1 MDIWKWVFD
10 TQRDLEEAGNYRLAE
25 LINEIPSNASEG
37 RLELAQA
44 ALPEA
49 LAAARAA
56 RLPWLE
62 VYFRHWTIN
71 PRVCTRREGEAAL
84 KDTVSLFEFA
94 HRPETVDC
102 PQSVCTTQ
110 DIACCYANVD
120 GAGYAND
127 RIAVCEDTL
136 ARIDSSWGC
145 FRCISS
151 EMMNALVDAAKPEE
165 ALAFAER
172 QLPQLQE
179 TGADQSVDWFEPLAQ
194 AQFAAGQYETALAT
208 LDYIEEQGFDSDNPP
223 KRYARSCMRFR
234 LLALLGR
241 SEDAWA
247 MLPPEEKG
255 REFGECLDLS
265 VGLEVLLQ
273 KAPGRNDYL
282 VGRRTAAAVR
292 RYSASGSHRLTLD
305 ALAPHVRLAVA
316 RGARWSATQMLELA
330 RPHLGKLKQPLGAPE
345 AFSEL
350 EAMVAAMPAVR
361 ELPVP
366 ASELADYI
374 RQIESRDAEQD
385 LELLLAGA
393 ASLPSDAGLAVLTS
407 CAMRA
412 CGGMEAARAY
422 LWSFLRANPRSDAVV
437 EELESVLVEV
447 RDEAGVQAL
456 AGMLRESDPV
466 RAHLCLARF
475 AFKGERWSEVG
486 SNAGLVLELE
496 PGNGQA
502 RALWSYAC
510 MRMGDFEQALA
521 LFEQSIEEDGAT
533 GNTYWEAIVA
543 ASALGRWDRVR
554 ALGAALGM
562 EFEAGEGPIEEKW
575 GVVRVQYE
583 DDGEGIERY
592 AHRTGPVTA
601 RIVSLSGSR
610 RRQTFGQ
617 LVVFD
622 PQPLEDRPEG
632 EEKDSQFVQLY
643 KVVKVIEQSSFG
655 TSYLVDGVHPG
666 ESALKAL
673 TDAFSARGWK
683 WVVHSEADYKVFDTE
698 AEIEHPGVYF
708 LVAAPVGT
716 AAGVID
722 ETLRELTAAFE
733 HPLCWTGL
741 AEAAGSD
748 VHRHEA
754 LMERY
759 EL

>member
-10 TQRDLEEAGNYRLAE
+10 TQRDLEEAGNHRLAE
-25 LINEIPSNASEG
+25 LINEIPTNASRG

-94 HRPETVDC
+94 HRPETVNC

-120 GAGYAND
+120 GAGYASE
-127 RIAVCEDTL
+127 RIAVCKETL

-165 ALAFAER
+165 ALAFADQ
-172 QLPQLQE
+172 QLPLLQE

-194 AQFAAGQYETALAT
+194 AQFAAGRYETALAT

-223 KRYARSCMRFR
+223 KHYARSCMRFR

-241 SEDAWA
+241 LEEAWA

-255 REFGECLDLS
+255 QEFGECLDLS
-265 VGLEVLLQ
+265 AGLEVLLQ
-273 KAPGRNDYL
+273 LAPERNNYV

-316 RGARWSATQMLELA
+316 RGARWSAMQILELA
-330 RPHLGKLKQPLGAPE
+330 RPHLAKLKQPLGAPE
-345 AFSEL
+345 LFAEL

-361 ELPVP
+361 NLPVP
-366 ASELADYI
+366 AVELADYL
-374 RQIESRDAEQD
+374 RQGEGRDAEQD

-407 CAMRA
+407 HAMRA
-412 CGGMEAARAY
+412 CGGTDAARAY
-422 LWSFLRANPRSDAVV
+422 LWAFLRANPDADAVV
-437 EELESVLVEV
+437 EELESVLL
-447 RDEAGVQAL
+447 DAHDDAGIQAL
-456 AGMLRESDPV
+456 AGILRDSDPI

-475 AFKGERWSEVG
+475 AFKSERWSEVG
-486 SNAGLVLELE
+486 KQARTVLELE
-496 PGNGQA
+496 PDNPLA
-502 RALWSYAC
+502 RGLWSYAS
-510 MRMGDFEQALA
+510 MRAGDFEQALE
-521 LFEQSIEEDGAT
+521 LLEQLIAEGAAA
-533 GNTYWEAIVA
+533 GNGHWEAIVA
-543 ASALGRWDRVR
+543 ASALRRWDRVR
-554 ALGAALGM
+554 ALGASLGM
-562 EFEAGEGPIEEKW
+562 EFESAEGPIEEKW

-583 DDGEGIERY
+583 DDGEVIERF

-610 RRQTFGQ
+610 RRQTIGQ
-617 LVVFD
+617 LVVFH
-622 PQPLEDRPEG
+622 PQPLEEVPED
-632 EEKDSQFVQLY
+632 EEAANQFVQLY
-643 KVVKVIEQSSFG
+643 KVVTVLEQSSYG

-666 ESALKAL
+666 AGALEAL
-673 TDAFSARGWK
+673 TEAFSARGWK
-683 WVVHSEADYKVFDTE
+683 WVVHSEADYTVFDNETGSE
-698 AEIEHPGVYF
+698 LPGVYF
-708 LVAAPVGT
+708 LVAAPVDT
-716 AAGVID
+716 AAAVID
-722 ETLRELTAAFE
+722 ETLRELTAGYE
-733 HPLCWTGL
+733 HPMCWTGL
-741 AEAAGSD
+741 AEAAGAD
-748 VHRHEA
+748 VGYHEA
-754 LMERY
+754 LMDRY

>member
-127 RIAVCEDTL
+127 RIAVCKDTL

-223 KRYARSCMRFR
+223 KHYARSCMRFR

-273 KAPGRNDYL
+273 KAPERNDYL

-305 ALAPHVRLAVA
+305 ALAPHVRLAAA
-316 RGARWSATQMLELA
+316 RGSRWPAMQMLELA
-330 RPHLGKLKQPLGAPE
+330 RPILG
-345 AFSEL
+345 
-350 EAMVAAMPAVR
+350 
-361 ELPVP
+361 
-366 ASELADYI
+366 
-374 RQIESRDAEQD
+374 
-385 LELLLAGA
+385 
-393 ASLPSDAGLAVLTS
+393 
-407 CAMRA
+407 
-412 CGGMEAARAY
+412 
-422 LWSFLRANPRSDAVV
+422 N
-437 EELESVLVEV
+437 
-447 RDEAGVQAL
+447 
-456 AGMLRESDPV
+456 
-466 RAHLCLARF
+466 
-475 AFKGERWSEVG
+475 
-486 SNAGLVLELE
+486 
-496 PGNGQA
+496 
-502 RALWSYAC
+502 
-510 MRMGDFEQALA
+510 
-521 LFEQSIEEDGAT
+521 
-533 GNTYWEAIVA
+533 
-543 ASALGRWDRVR
+543 
-554 ALGAALGM
+554 
-562 EFEAGEGPIEEKW
+562 
-575 GVVRVQYE
+575 
-583 DDGEGIERY
+583 
-592 AHRTGPVTA
+592 
-601 RIVSLSGSR
+601 
-610 RRQTFGQ
+610 
-617 LVVFD
+617 
-622 PQPLEDRPEG
+622 
-632 EEKDSQFVQLY
+632 
-643 KVVKVIEQSSFG
+643 
-655 TSYLVDGVHPG
+655 
-666 ESALKAL
+666 
-673 TDAFSARGWK
+673 
-683 WVVHSEADYKVFDTE
+683 
-698 AEIEHPGVYF
+698 
-708 LVAAPVGT
+708 
-716 AAGVID
+716 
-722 ETLRELTAAFE
+722 
-733 HPLCWTGL
+733 
-741 AEAAGSD
+741 
-748 VHRHEA
+748 
-754 LMERY
+754 
-759 EL
+759 

>member
-25 LINEIPSNASEG
+25 LINEIPNNASQG

-44 ALPEA
+44 AMPEA

-94 HRPETVDC
+94 HRPETINC

-127 RIAVCEDTL
+127 RIAVCKETL

-165 ALAFAER
+165 ALAFAEQ
-172 QLPQLQE
+172 QLPLLQE

-194 AQFAAGQYETALAT
+194 AQFAAGQFETALAT
-208 LDYIEEQGFDSDNPP
+208 LDYIEKQGFDCDNPP
-223 KRYARSCMRFR
+223 KHYARSCMRFR

-241 SEDAWA
+241 SEEAWA
-247 MLPPEEKG
+247 MLPPEEKAQ
-255 REFGECLDLS
+255 EFGECLELS
-265 VGLEVLLQ
+265 AGLEALLQ
-273 KAPGRNDYL
+273 SAPERNDYV

-316 RGARWSATQMLELA
+316 RGARWSAMQMLELA
-330 RPHLGKLKQPLGAPE
+330 RPHLAKLKQPLGAPQ
-345 AFSEL
+345 AFAEL
-350 EAMVAAMPAVR
+350 EALVEAMPVVR

-366 ASELADYI
+366 VDQLAEYI
-374 RQIESRDAEQD
+374 RRSESRDAEQD

-407 CAMRA
+407 HAMRA
-412 CGGMEAARAY
+412 CGGVEAARAH
-422 LWSFLRANPRSDAVV
+422 LWAFLRANPAADAVV
-437 EELESVLVEV
+437 DELESVLVEA
-447 RDEAGVQAL
+447 RDEAGILTV
-456 AGMLRESDPV
+456 AGMLRESAPV
-466 RAHLCLARF
+466 RAHMCLARF
-475 AFKGERWSEVG
+475 AYVSERWSEVA
-486 SNAGLVLELE
+486 SHARQILELD
-496 PGNGQA
+496 PGNERA
-502 RALWSYAC
+502 RAYWSFAS
-510 MRMGDFEQALA
+510 MHAGDFAQALA
-521 LFEQSIEEDGAT
+521 LFEQAVAEEEEPSNVHWD
-533 GNTYWEAIVA
+533 AIVA
-543 ASALGRWDRVR
+543 ASALRRWDRVR
-554 ALGAALGM
+554 AFGALLGM
-562 EFEAGEGPIEEKW
+562 EFEASDGPIEEKW
-575 GVVRVQYE
+575 GTVRVQYE
-583 DDGEGIERY
+583 DDGEVIERY

-601 RIVSLSGSR
+601 RILSLSGSR
-610 RRQTFGQ
+610 RRQTLGQ
-617 LVVFD
+617 LVVFH
-622 PQPLEDRPEG
+622 PKPLESVPED
-632 EEKDSQFVQLY
+632 EEEAEQFVQLY
-643 KVVKVIEQSSFG
+643 KVVTVLEQSGFG

-666 ESALKAL
+666 EGAMNAL
-673 TDAFSARGWK
+673 TEAFAARGWK
-683 WVVHSEADYKVFDTE
+683 WIVHSEKDYQVFDTE
-698 AEIEHPGVYF
+698 TEAQLPGVYF
-708 LVAAPVGT
+708 LVAAPVDT
-716 AAGVID
+716 AAAVID
-722 ETLRELTAAFE
+722 QALRELTGGYE
-733 HPLCWTGL
+733 HSMCWTGL
-741 AEAAGSD
+741 AEAAGAD
-748 VHRHEA
+748 VGYHEA

>member
-10 TQRDLEEAGNYRLAE
+10 THRDLEEAGNYRLAE
-25 LINEIPSNASEG
+25 LINEIPTNASRG

-94 HRPETVDC
+94 HRPETINC

-120 GAGYAND
+120 GAGYANE
-127 RIAVCEDTL
+127 RISVCKETL

-165 ALAFAER
+165 ALAFADQ
-172 QLPQLQE
+172 QLPLLQE

-194 AQFAAGQYETALAT
+194 AQFAAGRFETSLAT

-223 KRYARSCMRFR
+223 KHYARSCMRFR

-241 SEDAWA
+241 SEEAWA
-247 MLPPEEKG
+247 MMPPEEKG

-265 VGLEVLLQ
+265 AGLEVLLQ
-273 KAPGRNDYL
+273 SAPGRNDYQ

-292 RYSASGSHRLTLD
+292 RYSDSGSHRLTLD
-305 ALAPHVRLAVA
+305 ALVPHVRLAVA
-316 RGARWSATQMLELA
+316 RGARWSAIQMLELA
-330 RPHLGKLKQPLGAPE
+330 RPHLAKLKQPLGAPE
-345 AFSEL
+345 AFAEL
-350 EAMVAAMPAVR
+350 EAMVAALPPVR

-366 ASELADYI
+366 AGELAEYI
-374 RQIESRDAEQD
+374 QQGEDRDAEQD
-385 LELLLAGA
+385 LELLLAGV
-393 ASLPSDAGLAVLTS
+393 ASLPSDAGLAVLAS
-407 CAMRA
+407 RAMRA
-412 CGGMEAARAY
+412 CGGTDAARAH
-422 LWSFLRANPRSDAVV
+422 LWSFLRANVPADAVV
-437 EELESVLVEV
+437 EELESVLGEA
-447 RDEAGVQAL
+447 RDEAGIQAL
-456 AGMLRESDPV
+456 AGVIRVSDPI
-466 RAHLCLARF
+466 RAYLCLARF
-475 AFKGERWSEVG
+475 ALLTERWNEVG
-486 SNAGLVLELE
+486 RHAKPLLELE
-496 PGNGQA
+496 PDNVESRSLWSFAAMREGDYEQVLTLLDQLIAEGIAPGNGH
-502 RALWSYAC
+502 
-510 MRMGDFEQALA
+510 
-521 LFEQSIEEDGAT
+521 
-533 GNTYWEAIVA
+533 WEAIVA

-583 DDGEGIERY
+583 DDGEVNERY

-610 RRQTFGQ
+610 RRQTIGQ
-617 LVVFD
+617 LVVFH
-622 PQPLEDRPEG
+622 PQPLEDVPGDEA
-632 EEKDSQFVQLY
+632 EASQFVQLY
-643 KVVKVIEQSSFG
+643 KVVKVLEQSRFG
-655 TSYLVDGVHPG
+655 TSYLVDGIHPG
-666 ESALKAL
+666 EGVLNTL
-673 TDAFSARGWK
+673 TGELAARGWK
-683 WVVHSEADYKVFDTE
+683 WVVHSEKDYQVFDTQT
-698 AEIEHPGVYF
+698 EIQHPGVYF
-708 LVAAPVGT
+708 LVAAPVDT
-716 AAGVID
+716 AAAAID
-722 ETLRELTAAFE
+722 ETLRELTAGFD
-733 HPLCWTGL
+733 HPMCWTGL
-741 AEAAGSD
+741 AEDAGSN
-748 VHRHEA
+748 VSYHEA